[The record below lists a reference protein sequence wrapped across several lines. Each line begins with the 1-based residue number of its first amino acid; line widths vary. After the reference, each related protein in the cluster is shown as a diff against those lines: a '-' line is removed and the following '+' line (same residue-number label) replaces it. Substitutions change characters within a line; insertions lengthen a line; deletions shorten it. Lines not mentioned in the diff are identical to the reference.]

1 MRALDAYRGVRRE
14 LDKNASA
21 SFSVRDFNY
30 FFNNAVKD
38 YCSENYSLKDL
49 RQKEDDD
56 LRMVL
61 EYDKDLGVISA
72 NSADLPAD
80 YKHTLGVR
88 VLGTFVTAVDEF
100 IVGQQVTFNEVHRMR
115 SGSRGIENAYKE
127 PSHRKVYHRIAGS
140 KMYIETGLKVQV
152 TKIYLDYLKTASTV
166 FLNPD
171 TSVNFDQEANNTT
184 ILFPDDVV
192 REIIGVCARIFL
204 ENIESPRYRTS
215 LQEKQLRQ
223 E

>member
-1 MRALDAYRGVRRE
+1 MRALEAYRGVRRE

-21 SFSVRDFNY
+21 SFTVRDFNY

-61 EYDKDLGVISA
+61 EYDKDLGAVSA
-72 NSADLPAD
+72 NSADLPED
-80 YKHTLGVR
+80 YRHVLGVK
-88 VLGTFVTAVDEF
+88 VTGSFLTAVDEYTA
-100 IVGQQVTFNEVHRMR
+100 GQSVTFNEVHRMR
-115 SGSRGIENAYKE
+115 GGSRGIENAYKE
-127 PSHRKVYHRIAGS
+127 PSHRKVYHRVAGS
-140 KMYIETGLKVQV
+140 KIYIEMGLKVQV

-171 TSVNFDQEANNTT
+171 TSVNFDEVANNTE

-192 REIIGVCARIFL
+192 REIIGVCARIIL
-204 ENIESPRYRTS
+204 ENTEARRYQTA

>member
-1 MRALDAYRGVRRE
+1 MKALDAYRGVRRE

-21 SFSVRDFNY
+21 SFTVRDFNY
-30 FFNNAVKD
+30 FFNNAIQD
-38 YCSENYSLKDL
+38 YCSENYAQKDL

-61 EYDKDLGVISA
+61 EYDKDLGAIVS
-72 NSADLPAD
+72 NSGTLPTD
-80 YKHTLGVR
+80 YKHLLGVKVR
-88 VLGTFVTAVDEF
+88 GTFVTAIDEF
-100 IVGQQVTFNEVHRMR
+100 VAGQIVDFTEVQRLR

-140 KMYIETGLKVQV
+140 KLYIEIGLKVQV
-152 TKIYLDYLKTASTV
+152 TKIYLDYLKNSATV
-166 FLNPD
+166 YLNPD
-171 TSVNFDQEANNTT
+171 SSVNFGEEANNTT

-192 REIIGVCARIFL
+192 REIIGVCARIFI
-204 ENIESPRYRTS
+204 ENIESRRYQGS